1 MNLSFKNRLAFYY
14 MLATAI
20 IIALVFAIVFI
31 IVKRSVYKNLD
42 YVLSFEARKH
52 TGEIG
57 IKNEVIYFVSKAE
70 WEEIEHREVSVN
82 PVFIQLMDDQ
92 GKLMDKSPNLKG
104 LQLPFSNSKSTVH
117 NFNTKLGD
125 LDIRQVQIPIVHDNI
140 IKGYIIGAVSLKD
153 AKMVIS
159 NLGKT
164 LLILFPAVLLIL
176 FGLSRYL
183 AGRSIQPIKNITDT
197 TNRITKNTLA
207 ERVALP
213 PNKDE
218 LYKLSASINNLL
230 SRIENAL
237 DREKQ
242 FTSDASHQLRTPL
255 SAVQGTLEVLIRKPR
270 TQKEYE
276 EKISYS
282 LSEIANMTETLEQ
295 LLILSR
301 FDPDQTLQN
310 EVAESVITVVESILK
325 QYHQLIKN
333 KNLKVQLEIK
343 NADDRMIPSYCAHL
357 ILDNIIHNSIKY
369 TLKNGMLKLGIYGQ
383 DQQLVCVVEDNG
395 IGIKNEDLD
404 HIFLPFFRSAALSHK
419 DIQGNG
425 LGLSIAKKAADAI
438 GAKIKVI
445 SEPGTGSTFTV
456 SFLSKS

>member
-42 YVLSFEARKH
+42 YVLSYEARKH

-70 WEEIEHREVSVN
+70 WEEIEHREVNVN

-104 LQLPFSNSKSTVH
+104 LQLPFNNSKSTVH

-255 SAVQGTLEVLIRKPR
+255 AAVQGTLEVLIRKPR

-276 EKISYS
+276 EKITYS

-310 EVAESVITVVESILK
+310 EVAVSVIPVVESILK

-369 TLKNGMLKLGIYGQ
+369 TQKNGLLKLGIYGQ
-383 DQQLVCVVEDNG
+383 DQLLVCVIEDNG
-395 IGIKNEDLD
+395 IGIINEDLD
-404 HIFLPFFRSAALSHK
+404 KIFLPFFRSAALSHK

>member
-1 MNLSFKNRLAFYY
+1 M
-14 MLATAI
+14 
-20 IIALVFAIVFI
+20 
-31 IVKRSVYKNLD
+31 
-42 YVLSFEARKH
+42 
-52 TGEIG
+52 
-57 IKNEVIYFVSKAE
+57 
-70 WEEIEHREVSVN
+70 
-82 PVFIQLMDDQ
+82 
-92 GKLMDKSPNLKG
+92 
-104 LQLPFSNSKSTVH
+104 
-117 NFNTKLGD
+117 
-125 LDIRQVQIPIVHDNI
+125 
-140 IKGYIIGAVSLKD
+140 
-153 AKMVIS
+153 
-159 NLGKT
+159 
-164 LLILFPAVLLIL
+164 LIL

-310 EVAESVITVVESILK
+310 EVAVSVIPVVESILK

-333 KNLKVQLEIK
+333 KNLKVQLDIK

-369 TLKNGMLKLGIYGQ
+369 TQKNGMLKLGIYGQ

-438 GAKIKVI
+438 GAKIKVS
-445 SEPGTGSTFTV
+445 SEPGNRQH
-456 SFLSKS
+456 LYRLILKQILRKLP

>member
-20 IIALVFAIVFI
+20 IIALVFAIVFF

-42 YVLSFEARKH
+42 YVLSYEARKH

-57 IKNEVIYFVSKAE
+57 IKNEVIYFVSKEE

-92 GKLMDKSPNLKG
+92 GKLMDKSPNLKE
-104 LQLPFSNSKSTVH
+104 LQLPFNNSKSTVH

-125 LDIRQVQIPIVHDNI
+125 LDIRQVQIPIVHDNL
-140 IKGYIIGAVSLKD
+140 IKGFIIGAVSLKD
-153 AKMVIS
+153 SMMVIS

-164 LLILFPAVLLIL
+164 LLILYPGVLLIL

-183 AGRSIQPIKNITDT
+183 AGRSILPIKNITDT

-310 EVAESVITVVESILK
+310 EVAVSVVPVVESILK

-343 NADDRMIPSYCAHL
+343 NAVDRMIPSYCAHL

-369 TLKNGMLKLGIYGQ
+369 TQKNGMLKLGIYGQ

-438 GAKIKVI
+438 GAKIKVS